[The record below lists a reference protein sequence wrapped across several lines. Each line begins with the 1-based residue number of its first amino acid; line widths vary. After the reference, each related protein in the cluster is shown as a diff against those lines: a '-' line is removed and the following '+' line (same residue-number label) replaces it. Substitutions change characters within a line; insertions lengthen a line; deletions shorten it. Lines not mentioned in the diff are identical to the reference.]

1 MYESIIDLVNNEA
14 TVLFVKINYTLVTEE
29 AERIGLDHMARSSTT
44 QQVCSMPLDSMTSRK
59 SANRMSPLMPLV
71 TTLNPNNQTN
81 PPLSSLQSVAD
92 SVVSEHLRVQY
103 NAIKMLRDRIKIIND
118 YVKAMKENEVPMD
131 QEILREVNN
140 LCNYLPIVESEN
152 SKFNESFYNQWNDV
166 ALIAYLGSLTK
177 GSNSLNQFVQKFTMI
192 YDKHQN
198 MPMSRR
204 MRMF

>member
-1 MYESIIDLVNNEA
+1 M
-14 TVLFVKINYTLVTEE
+14 
-29 AERIGLDHMARSSTT
+29 
-44 QQVCSMPLDSMTSRK
+44 
-59 SANRMSPLMPLV
+59 
-71 TTLNPNNQTN
+71 
-81 PPLSSLQSVAD
+81 
-92 SVVSEHLRVQY
+92 SEHLRVQY

-118 YVKAMKENEVPMD
+118 YVKAMKDNEVPMD

-152 SKFNESFYNQWNDV
+152 GKFNEKFYNQWNDV

-177 GSNSLNQFVQKFTMI
+177 GSNSLNQFVQKFTLI

-198 MPMSRR
+198 VPMSRR